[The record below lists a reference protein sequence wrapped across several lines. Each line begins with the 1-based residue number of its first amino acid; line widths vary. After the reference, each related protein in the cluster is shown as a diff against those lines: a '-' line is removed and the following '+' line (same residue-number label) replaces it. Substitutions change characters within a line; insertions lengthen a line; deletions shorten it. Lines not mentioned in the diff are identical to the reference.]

1 MWIRWAQITLLLVS
15 STAVLAQAP
24 APRETATASLK
35 GKHITIEYGRPALK
49 GRTLNDLTAQLPP
62 DRMWRAGADRVT
74 TLTTEGDLLIGGKK
88 VPAGKYTLYLHI
100 PQSGD
105 WSLAINTDPGIELIK
120 LWPAAPPE
128 AAKLI
133 WPRLD
138 GYQKNIADKEIARVP
153 MRSGTVATPVE
164 LFTITLDP
172 AGVLTMLWG
181 DRSWSVDVKPAS

>member
-1 MWIRWAQITLLLVS
+1 MWIRWAQIVLLLVS
-15 STAVLAQAP
+15 SAGVLAQAP
-24 APRETATASLK
+24 APRGTATASPK
-35 GKHITIEYGRPALK
+35 GKQITIEYGRPALK
-49 GRTLNDLTAQLPP
+49 GRTVNDLTAQLPP

-74 TLTTEGDLLIGGKK
+74 TLTTEADILIGGKK
-88 VPAGKYTLYLHI
+88 VPAGKYTLYVHI

-128 AAKLI
+128 AAKLTF
-133 WPRLD
+133 PRLD

-153 MRSGTVATPVE
+153 MKSGTIATPVE

-172 AGVLTMLWG
+172 GGVLTMMWG
-181 DRSWSVDVKPAS
+181 DRSWSVDVRPAS